1 MIKHFNEITK
11 TLGFKIL
18 IIVILGLL
26 LLIPMSFINSV
37 VRDRVRYQSEA
48 VSSIIEP
55 VGDSANI
62 QGIVVAIPYLSRV
75 IDAETK
81 EIKYIRKYIFYMPN
95 EYNVTGDVEVS
106 SLSRGIFKAPIFNSK
121 LNISGRFDKYNA
133 EIFNLDE
140 NNNTILYDEAM
151 IILGIGNKKNLM
163 KLPNILINENEE
175 LQYYE
180 KNINIS
186 LNMFNNKF
194 LYTISRDRIL
204 NGFDFNITMDIQG
217 GNSLIITPLASEN
230 TFKISSKWKDPSFT
244 GGFLPTKREVN
255 NDGFN
260 AEWNIASFNTSYSKY
275 WTSGENVN
283 IQNNTSREEY
293 TYSDEN
299 INNINSTSNNVLISF
314 LLLNDNYQK
323 TSRSVKYAILFI
335 FIPFFVLFLCEVLS
349 KKRIH
354 PVQYILIGIANAI
367 FYLLLLAISEH
378 INFNISYFI
387 SALMV
392 TALTSIYIG
401 YIIKSHKYTISMAVV
416 EALIYIFLFGIL
428 QLTDYALLMGT
439 LGLFAVIALAMYFTR
454 NVDWYGENN

>member
-1 MIKHFNEITK
+1 MIKNINEVTK
-11 TLGFKIL
+11 TLGFKII
-18 IIVILGLL
+18 IIVVLGFL
-26 LLIPMSFINSV
+26 LLIPMTFINSV
-37 VRDRVRYQSEA
+37 VKDRIRYQNEA
-48 VSSIIEP
+48 ISSIIEP

-62 QGIVVAIPYLSRV
+62 QGVVIAIPYLEKF
-75 IDAETK
+75 IDSDTK
-81 EIKYIRKYIFYMPN
+81 EIGYTRKYIFYMPN
-95 EYNVTGDVEVS
+95 EYNVTGDVEVT

-121 LNISGRFDKYNA
+121 LNITGRFDKYNA
-133 EIFNLDE
+133 EIYNLDE
-140 NNNTILYDEAM
+140 NNTIILYDEAM

-163 KLPNILINENEE
+163 KLPNILINQNEE
-175 LQYYE
+175 LKYYE
-180 KNINIS
+180 KNININ

-194 LYTISRDRIL
+194 LYTVSRDSIL

-255 NDGFN
+255 NNGFN
-260 AEWNIASFNTSYSKY
+260 AEWNIASFNTSFTKY
-275 WTSGENVN
+275 WTS
-283 IQNNTSREEY
+283 
-293 TYSDEN
+293 DEN
-299 INNINSTSNNVLISF
+299 SNRLNNIDNNQYYTSNQESNNVLISF

-401 YIIKSHKYTISMAVV
+401 YIIKSPKYTISMAIV

>member
-1 MIKHFNEITK
+1 MIKNINEVTK
-11 TLGFKIL
+11 TLGFKII
-18 IIVILGLL
+18 IIVVLGLL
-26 LLIPMSFINSV
+26 LLIPMTFINSV
-37 VRDRVRYQSEA
+37 VKDRIRYQNEA
-48 VSSIIEP
+48 ISSIIEP

-62 QGIVVAIPYLSRV
+62 QGVVIAIPYLEKF
-75 IDAETK
+75 IDSDTK
-81 EIKYIRKYIFYMPN
+81 EIGYTRKYIFYMPN
-95 EYNVTGDVEVS
+95 EYNVTGDVEVT

-121 LNISGRFDKYNA
+121 LNITGRFDKYNA
-133 EIFNLDE
+133 EIYNLDE
-140 NNNTILYDEAM
+140 NNTIILYDEAM

-163 KLPNILINENEE
+163 KLPNILINQNEE
-175 LQYYE
+175 LKYYE
-180 KNINIS
+180 KNINID

-194 LYTISRDRIL
+194 LYTISRDNIL

-255 NDGFN
+255 NNGFN
-260 AEWNIASFNTSYSKY
+260 AEWNIASFNTSFTKY
-275 WTSGENVN
+275 WTS
-283 IQNNTSREEY
+283 
-293 TYSDEN
+293 DEN
-299 INNINSTSNNVLISF
+299 SNRLNNIDNNQYYTSNQESNNVLISF

-367 FYLLLLAISEH
+367 FYLLLLSISEH
-378 INFNISYFI
+378 LNFNISYFL

-401 YIIKSHKYTISMAVV
+401 YIIKSPRYTISMAIV
-416 EALIYIFLFGIL
+416 ESLIYIFLFGIL

>member
-1 MIKHFNEITK
+1 
-11 TLGFKIL
+11 
-18 IIVILGLL
+18 
-26 LLIPMSFINSV
+26 
-37 VRDRVRYQSEA
+37 
-48 VSSIIEP
+48 
-55 VGDSANI
+55 
-62 QGIVVAIPYLSRV
+62 
-75 IDAETK
+75 
-81 EIKYIRKYIFYMPN
+81 MPN
-95 EYNVTGDVEVS
+95 EYNVTGDVEVT

-121 LNISGRFDKYNA
+121 LNITGRFDKYNA
-133 EIFNLDE
+133 EIYNLDE
-140 NNNTILYDEAM
+140 NNTIILYDEAM

-163 KLPNILINENEE
+163 KLPNILINQNEE
-175 LQYYE
+175 LKYYE
-180 KNINIS
+180 KNINID

-194 LYTISRDRIL
+194 LYTISRDSIL

-255 NDGFN
+255 NNGFN
-260 AEWNIASFNTSYSKY
+260 AEWNIASFNTSFTKY
-275 WTSGENVN
+275 WTS
-283 IQNNTSREEY
+283 
-293 TYSDEN
+293 DEN
-299 INNINSTSNNVLISF
+299 SNRLNNIDNNQYYTSNQESNNVLISF

-378 INFNISYFI
+378 INFNISYFL

-401 YIIKSHKYTISMAVV
+401 YIIKSPRYTISMAIV
-416 EALIYIFLFGIL
+416 ESLIYIFLFGIL

>member
-1 MIKHFNEITK
+1 MIKNINEVTK
-11 TLGFKIL
+11 TLGFKII
-18 IIVILGLL
+18 IIVVLGLL
-26 LLIPMSFINSV
+26 LLIPMTFINSV
-37 VRDRVRYQSEA
+37 VKDRIRYQNEA
-48 VSSIIEP
+48 ISSIIEP
-55 VGDSANI
+55 VGDSANV
-62 QGIVVAIPYLSRV
+62 QGVVIAIPYLEKF
-75 IDAETK
+75 IDSDTK
-81 EIKYIRKYIFYMPN
+81 EIGYTRKYIFYMPN
-95 EYNVTGDVEVS
+95 EYNVTGDVEVT

-121 LNISGRFDKYNA
+121 LNITGRFDKYNA
-133 EIFNLDE
+133 EIYNLDE
-140 NNNTILYDEAM
+140 NNTIILYDEAM

-163 KLPNILINENEE
+163 KLPNILINQNEE
-175 LQYYE
+175 LKYYE
-180 KNINIS
+180 KNINID

-194 LYTISRDRIL
+194 LYTISRDSIL

-255 NDGFN
+255 NNGFN
-260 AEWNIASFNTSYSKY
+260 AEWNIASFNTSFTKY
-275 WTSGENVN
+275 WTS
-283 IQNNTSREEY
+283 
-293 TYSDEN
+293 DEN
-299 INNINSTSNNVLISF
+299 SNRLNNIDNNQYYTSNQESNNVLISF

-378 INFNISYFI
+378 INFNISYFL

-401 YIIKSHKYTISMAVV
+401 YIIKSPRYTISMAIV
-416 EALIYIFLFGIL
+416 ESLVYIFLFGIL

>member
-1 MIKHFNEITK
+1 MIKNINEVTK
-11 TLGFKIL
+11 TLGFKII
-18 IIVILGLL
+18 IIVVLGLL
-26 LLIPMSFINSV
+26 LLIPMTFINSV
-37 VRDRVRYQSEA
+37 VKDRIRYQNEA
-48 VSSIIEP
+48 ISSIIEP
-55 VGDSANI
+55 VGDSANV
-62 QGIVVAIPYLSRV
+62 QGVVIAIPYLEKF
-75 IDAETK
+75 IDSDTK
-81 EIKYIRKYIFYMPN
+81 EIGYTRKYIFYMPN
-95 EYNVTGDVEVS
+95 EYNVTGDVEVT

-121 LNISGRFDKYNA
+121 LNITGRFDKYNA
-133 EIFNLDE
+133 EIYNLDE
-140 NNNTILYDEAM
+140 NNTIILYDEAM

-163 KLPNILINENEE
+163 KLPNILINQNEE
-175 LQYYE
+175 LKYYE
-180 KNINIS
+180 KNINID

-194 LYTISRDRIL
+194 LYTISRDSIL

-255 NDGFN
+255 NNGFN
-260 AEWNIASFNTSYSKY
+260 AEWNIASFNTSFTKY
-275 WTSGENVN
+275 WTS
-283 IQNNTSREEY
+283 
-293 TYSDEN
+293 DEN
-299 INNINSTSNNVLISF
+299 SNRLNNIDNNQYYTSNQESNNVLISF

-378 INFNISYFI
+378 INFNISYFL

-401 YIIKSHKYTISMAVV
+401 YIIKSPRYTISMAIV
-416 EALIYIFLFGIL
+416 ESLIYIFLFGIL

>member
-1 MIKHFNEITK
+1 MIKNINEVTK
-11 TLGFKIL
+11 TLGFKII
-18 IIVILGLL
+18 IIVVLGLL
-26 LLIPMSFINSV
+26 LLIPMTFINSV
-37 VRDRVRYQSEA
+37 VKDRIRYQNEA
-48 VSSIIEP
+48 ISSIIEP

-62 QGIVVAIPYLSRV
+62 QGVVIAIPYLEKF
-75 IDAETK
+75 IDSDTK
-81 EIKYIRKYIFYMPN
+81 EIGYTRKYIFYMPN
-95 EYNVTGDVEVS
+95 EYNVTGDVEVT

-121 LNISGRFDKYNA
+121 LNITGRFDKYNA
-133 EIFNLDE
+133 EIYNLDE
-140 NNNTILYDEAM
+140 NNTIILYDEAM

-163 KLPNILINENEE
+163 KLPNILINQNEE
-175 LQYYE
+175 LKYYE
-180 KNINIS
+180 KNINID

-194 LYTISRDRIL
+194 LYTISRDSIL

-255 NDGFN
+255 NNGFN
-260 AEWNIASFNTSYSKY
+260 AEWNIASFNTSFTKY
-275 WTSGENVN
+275 WTS
-283 IQNNTSREEY
+283 
-293 TYSDEN
+293 DEN
-299 INNINSTSNNVLISF
+299 SNRLNNIDNNQYYNSNQESNNVLISF

-378 INFNISYFI
+378 INFNISYFL

-401 YIIKSHKYTISMAVV
+401 YIIKSPRYTISMVIV
-416 EALIYIFLFGIL
+416 ESLIYIFLFGIL

>member
-1 MIKHFNEITK
+1 MIKNINEVTK
-11 TLGFKIL
+11 TLGFKI
-18 IIVILGLL
+18 IIIMVLGLL
-26 LLIPMSFINSV
+26 LLIPMTFINSV
-37 VRDRVRYQSEA
+37 VKDRIRYQNEA
-48 VSSIIEP
+48 ISSIIEP

-62 QGIVVAIPYLSRV
+62 QGVVIAIPYLEKF
-75 IDAETK
+75 IDSDTK
-81 EIKYIRKYIFYMPN
+81 EIGYTRKYIFYMPN
-95 EYNVTGDVEVS
+95 EYNVTGDVEVT

-121 LNISGRFDKYNA
+121 LNITGRFDKYNA
-133 EIFNLDE
+133 EIYNLDE
-140 NNNTILYDEAM
+140 NNTIILYDEAM

-163 KLPNILINENEE
+163 KLPNILINQNEE
-175 LQYYE
+175 LKYYE
-180 KNINIS
+180 KNINID

-194 LYTISRDRIL
+194 LYTISRDSIL

-255 NDGFN
+255 NNGFN
-260 AEWNIASFNTSYSKY
+260 AEWNIASFNTSFTKY
-275 WTSGENVN
+275 WTS
-283 IQNNTSREEY
+283 
-293 TYSDEN
+293 DEN
-299 INNINSTSNNVLISF
+299 SNRLNNIDNNQYYNSNQESNNVLISF

-378 INFNISYFI
+378 INFNISYFL

-401 YIIKSHKYTISMAVV
+401 YIIKSPRYTISMAIV
-416 EALIYIFLFGIL
+416 ESLIYIFLFGIL
-428 QLTDYALLMGT
+428 QLTDYALLIGT
-439 LGLFAVIALAMYFTR
+439 LGLFAVISIAMYFTR

>member
-1 MIKHFNEITK
+1 M
-11 TLGFKIL
+11 
-18 IIVILGLL
+18 
-26 LLIPMSFINSV
+26 
-37 VRDRVRYQSEA
+37 
-48 VSSIIEP
+48 
-55 VGDSANI
+55 GDSANI
-62 QGIVVAIPYLSRV
+62 QGVVIAIPYLEKF
-75 IDAETK
+75 IDSDTK
-81 EIKYIRKYIFYMPN
+81 EIGYTRKYIFYMPN
-95 EYNVTGDVEVS
+95 EYNVTGDVEVT

-121 LNISGRFDKYNA
+121 LNITGRFDKYNA
-133 EIFNLDE
+133 EIYNLDE
-140 NNNTILYDEAM
+140 NNTIILYDEAM

-163 KLPNILINENEE
+163 KLPNILINQNEE
-175 LQYYE
+175 LKYYE
-180 KNINIS
+180 KNINID

-194 LYTISRDRIL
+194 LYTISRDSIL
-204 NGFDFNITMDIQG
+204 NGFNFNITMDIQG

-255 NDGFN
+255 NNGFN
-260 AEWNIASFNTSYSKY
+260 AEWNIASFNTSFTKY
-275 WTSGENVN
+275 WTS
-283 IQNNTSREEY
+283 
-293 TYSDEN
+293 DEN
-299 INNINSTSNNVLISF
+299 SNRLNNIDNNQYYTSNQESNNVLISF

-378 INFNISYFI
+378 INFNISYFL

-401 YIIKSHKYTISMAVV
+401 YIIKSPRYTISMAIV
-416 EALIYIFLFGIL
+416 ESLIYIFLFGIL

>member
-1 MIKHFNEITK
+1 MIKNINEVTK
-11 TLGFKIL
+11 TLGFKII
-18 IIVILGLL
+18 IIVVLGLL
-26 LLIPMSFINSV
+26 LLIPMTFINSV
-37 VRDRVRYQSEA
+37 VKDRIRYQNEA
-48 VSSIIEP
+48 ISSIIEP

-62 QGIVVAIPYLSRV
+62 QGVVIAIPYLEKF
-75 IDAETK
+75 IDSDTK
-81 EIKYIRKYIFYMPN
+81 EIGYTRKYIFYMPN
-95 EYNVTGDVEVS
+95 EYNVTGDVEVT

-121 LNISGRFDKYNA
+121 LNITGRFDKYNA
-133 EIFNLDE
+133 EIYNLDE
-140 NNNTILYDEAM
+140 NNTIILYDEAM

-163 KLPNILINENEE
+163 KLPNILINQNEE
-175 LQYYE
+175 LKYYE
-180 KNINIS
+180 KNINID

-194 LYTISRDRIL
+194 LYTISRDSIL

-255 NDGFN
+255 NNGFN
-260 AEWNIASFNTSYSKY
+260 AEWNIASFNTSFTKY
-275 WTSGENVN
+275 WTS
-283 IQNNTSREEY
+283 
-293 TYSDEN
+293 DEN
-299 INNINSTSNNVLISF
+299 SNRLNNIDNNQYYTSNQESNNVLISF

-378 INFNISYFI
+378 INFNISYFL

-401 YIIKSHKYTISMAVV
+401 YIIKSPRYTISMAIV
-416 EALIYIFLFGIL
+416 EALVYIFLFGIL

>member
-1 MIKHFNEITK
+1 MIKNFNEITK

-26 LLIPMSFINSV
+26 LLIPMAFINGV
-37 VRDRVRYQSEA
+37 VKDRIRYQNEA

-55 VGDSANI
+55 VGNSANI
-62 QGIVVAIPYLSRV
+62 QGIVVAIPYLTRV
-75 IDAETK
+75 IDSETK
-81 EIKYIRKYIFYMPN
+81 EISYVRNYIFYMPN
-95 EYNVTGDVEVS
+95 EYNVAGDVEVS
-106 SLSRGIFKAPIFNSK
+106 SLNRGIFKAPIFNSK
-121 LNISGRFDKYNA
+121 LNITGRFDKYNA
-133 EIFNLDE
+133 EIYNLDE

-163 KLPNILINENEE
+163 KLPNISVNGNEE
-175 LQYYE
+175 LKYYE
-180 KNINIS
+180 KNINIV
-186 LNMFNNKF
+186 LNMFDNKF

-204 NGFDFNITMDIQG
+204 NGFDFSITMDIQG

-260 AEWNIASFNTSYSKY
+260 AEWNIASFNTSFTKY
-275 WTSGENVN
+275 WTSQE
-283 IQNNTSREEY
+283 NTSRA
-293 TYSDEN
+293 DN
-299 INNINSTSNNVLISF
+299 IDNSQYWNSNQDANKVLVSF

-378 INFNISYFI
+378 INFNLSYFI

-401 YIIKSHKYTISMAVV
+401 YIIKSPKYTVSMAAV
-416 EALIYIFLFGIL
+416 EVLIYIFLFGIL

>member
-1 MIKHFNEITK
+1 MIKNINEVTK
-11 TLGFKIL
+11 TLGFKII
-18 IIVILGLL
+18 IIVVLGLL
-26 LLIPMSFINSV
+26 LLIPMTFINSV
-37 VRDRVRYQSEA
+37 VKDRIRYQNEA
-48 VSSIIEP
+48 ISSIIEP

-62 QGIVVAIPYLSRV
+62 QGVVIAIPYLEKF
-75 IDAETK
+75 IDSDTK
-81 EIKYIRKYIFYMPN
+81 EIGYTRKYIFYMPN
-95 EYNVTGDVEVS
+95 EYNVTGDVEVT

-121 LNISGRFDKYNA
+121 LNITGRFDKYNA
-133 EIFNLDE
+133 EIYNLDE
-140 NNNTILYDEAM
+140 NNTIILYDEAM

-163 KLPNILINENEE
+163 KLPNILINQNEE
-175 LQYYE
+175 LKYYE
-180 KNINIS
+180 KNININ

-194 LYTISRDRIL
+194 LYTVSRDSIL

-255 NDGFN
+255 NNGFN
-260 AEWNIASFNTSYSKY
+260 AEWNIASFNTSFTKY
-275 WTSGENVN
+275 WTSDENSNRLNNIDN
-283 IQNNTSREEY
+283 IQYYTSNQE
-293 TYSDEN
+293 
-299 INNINSTSNNVLISF
+299 SNNVLISF

-401 YIIKSHKYTISMAVV
+401 YIIKSPKYTISMAIV

-439 LGLFAVIALAMYFTR
+439 LGLFAVIVLAMYFTR

>member
-1 MIKHFNEITK
+1 MIKNINEVTK
-11 TLGFKIL
+11 TLGFKII
-18 IIVILGLL
+18 IIVVLGLL
-26 LLIPMSFINSV
+26 LLIPMTFINSV
-37 VRDRVRYQSEA
+37 VKDRIRYQNEA
-48 VSSIIEP
+48 ISSIIEP

-62 QGIVVAIPYLSRV
+62 QGVVIAIPYLEKF
-75 IDAETK
+75 IDSDTK
-81 EIKYIRKYIFYMPN
+81 EIGYTRKYIFYMPN
-95 EYNVTGDVEVS
+95 EYNVTGDVEVT

-121 LNISGRFDKYNA
+121 LNITGRFDKYNA
-133 EIFNLDE
+133 EIYNLDE
-140 NNNTILYDEAM
+140 NNTIILYDEAM

-163 KLPNILINENEE
+163 KLPNILVNQNEE
-175 LQYYE
+175 LKYYE
-180 KNINIS
+180 KNININ

-194 LYTISRDRIL
+194 LYTVSRDSIL

-255 NDGFN
+255 NNGFN
-260 AEWNIASFNTSYSKY
+260 AEWNIASFNTSFTKY
-275 WTSGENVN
+275 WTS
-283 IQNNTSREEY
+283 
-293 TYSDEN
+293 DEN
-299 INNINSTSNNVLISF
+299 SNRLNNIDNNQYYTSNQESNNVLISF

-401 YIIKSHKYTISMAVV
+401 YIIKSPKYTISMAIV

>member
-1 MIKHFNEITK
+1 MIKNINEVTK
-11 TLGFKIL
+11 TLGFKI
-18 IIVILGLL
+18 IIIMVLGLL
-26 LLIPMSFINSV
+26 LLIPMTFINSV
-37 VRDRVRYQSEA
+37 VKDRIRYQNEA
-48 VSSIIEP
+48 ISSIIEP

-62 QGIVVAIPYLSRV
+62 QGVVIAIPYLEKF
-75 IDAETK
+75 IDSDTK
-81 EIKYIRKYIFYMPN
+81 EIGYTRKYIFYMPN
-95 EYNVTGDVEVS
+95 EYNVTGDVEVT

-121 LNISGRFDKYNA
+121 LNITGRFDKYNA
-133 EIFNLDE
+133 EIYNLDE
-140 NNNTILYDEAM
+140 NNTIILYDEAM

-163 KLPNILINENEE
+163 KLPNILINQNEE
-175 LQYYE
+175 LKYYE
-180 KNINIS
+180 KNINID

-194 LYTISRDRIL
+194 LYTISRDSIL

-255 NDGFN
+255 NNGFN
-260 AEWNIASFNTSYSKY
+260 AEWNIASFNTSFTKY
-275 WTSGENVN
+275 WTS
-283 IQNNTSREEY
+283 
-293 TYSDEN
+293 DEN
-299 INNINSTSNNVLISF
+299 SNRLNNIDNNQYYTSNQESNNVLISF

-378 INFNISYFI
+378 INFNISYFL

-401 YIIKSHKYTISMAVV
+401 YIIKSPRYTISMAIV
-416 EALIYIFLFGIL
+416 ESLIYIFLFGIL

>member
-1 MIKHFNEITK
+1 MIKNINEVTK
-11 TLGFKIL
+11 TLGFKII
-18 IIVILGLL
+18 IIVVLGLL
-26 LLIPMSFINSV
+26 LLIPMTFINSV
-37 VRDRVRYQSEA
+37 VKDRIRYQNEA
-48 VSSIIEP
+48 ISSIIEP

-62 QGIVVAIPYLSRV
+62 QGVVIAIPYLEKF
-75 IDAETK
+75 IDSDTK
-81 EIKYIRKYIFYMPN
+81 EIGYTRKYIFYMPN
-95 EYNVTGDVEVS
+95 EYNVTGDVEVT

-121 LNISGRFDKYNA
+121 LNITGRFDKYNA
-133 EIFNLDE
+133 EIYNLDE
-140 NNNTILYDEAM
+140 NNTIILYDEAM

-163 KLPNILINENEE
+163 KLPNILINQNEE
-175 LQYYE
+175 LKYYE
-180 KNINIS
+180 KNINID

-194 LYTISRDRIL
+194 LYTISRNSIL
-204 NGFDFNITMDIQG
+204 NGFNFNITMDIQG

-255 NDGFN
+255 NNGFN
-260 AEWNIASFNTSYSKY
+260 AEWNIASFNTSFTKY
-275 WTSGENVN
+275 WTS
-283 IQNNTSREEY
+283 
-293 TYSDEN
+293 DEN
-299 INNINSTSNNVLISF
+299 SNRLNNIDNNQYYTSNQESNNVLISF

-378 INFNISYFI
+378 INFNISYFL

-401 YIIKSHKYTISMAVV
+401 YIIKSPRYTISMAIV
-416 EALIYIFLFGIL
+416 ESLIYIFLFGIL

>member
-1 MIKHFNEITK
+1 MIKNINEVTK
-11 TLGFKIL
+11 TLGFKII
-18 IIVILGLL
+18 IIVVLGLL
-26 LLIPMSFINSV
+26 LLIPMTFINSIV
-37 VRDRVRYQSEA
+37 KDRIRYQNEA
-48 VSSIIEP
+48 ISSIIEP

-62 QGIVVAIPYLSRV
+62 QGVVIAIPYLEKF
-75 IDAETK
+75 IDSDTK
-81 EIKYIRKYIFYMPN
+81 EIGYTRKYIFYMPN
-95 EYNVTGDVEVS
+95 EYNVTGDVEVT

-121 LNISGRFDKYNA
+121 LNITGRFDKYNA
-133 EIFNLDE
+133 EIYNLDE
-140 NNNTILYDEAM
+140 NNTIILYDEAM

-163 KLPNILINENEE
+163 KLPNILVNQNEE
-175 LQYYE
+175 LKYYE
-180 KNINIS
+180 KNINID

-194 LYTISRDRIL
+194 LYTISRDSIL

-255 NDGFN
+255 NNGFN
-260 AEWNIASFNTSYSKY
+260 AEWNIASFNTSFTKY
-275 WTSGENVN
+275 WTS
-283 IQNNTSREEY
+283 
-293 TYSDEN
+293 DEN
-299 INNINSTSNNVLISF
+299 SNRLNNIDNNQYYTSNQESNNVLVSF

-378 INFNISYFI
+378 INFNISYFL

-401 YIIKSHKYTISMAVV
+401 YIIKSPKYTISMAIV

>member
-1 MIKHFNEITK
+1 MIKNINEVTK
-11 TLGFKIL
+11 TLGFKII
-18 IIVILGLL
+18 IIVVLGLL
-26 LLIPMSFINSV
+26 LLIPMTFINSV
-37 VRDRVRYQSEA
+37 VKDRIRYQNEA
-48 VSSIIEP
+48 ISSIIEP

-62 QGIVVAIPYLSRV
+62 QGVVIAIPYLEKF
-75 IDAETK
+75 IDSDTK
-81 EIKYIRKYIFYMPN
+81 EIGYTRKYIFYMPN
-95 EYNVTGDVEVS
+95 EYNVTGDVEVT

-121 LNISGRFDKYNA
+121 LNITGRFDKYNA
-133 EIFNLDE
+133 EIYNLDE
-140 NNNTILYDEAM
+140 NNTIILYDEAM

-163 KLPNILINENEE
+163 KLPNILINQNEE
-175 LQYYE
+175 LKYYE
-180 KNINIS
+180 KNINID

-194 LYTISRDRIL
+194 LYTISRDSIL
-204 NGFDFNITMDIQG
+204 NGFNFNITMDIQG

-255 NDGFN
+255 NNGFN
-260 AEWNIASFNTSYSKY
+260 AEWNIASFNTSFTKY
-275 WTSGENVN
+275 WTS
-283 IQNNTSREEY
+283 
-293 TYSDEN
+293 DEN
-299 INNINSTSNNVLISF
+299 SNRLNNIDNNQYYTSNQESNNVLISF

-378 INFNISYFI
+378 INFNISYFL

-401 YIIKSHKYTISMAVV
+401 YIIKSPRYTISMAIVKS
-416 EALIYIFLFGIL
+416 LIYIFLFGIL

>member
-1 MIKHFNEITK
+1 MIKNINEVTK
-11 TLGFKIL
+11 TLGFKII
-18 IIVILGLL
+18 IIVVLGLL
-26 LLIPMSFINSV
+26 LLIPMTFINSV
-37 VRDRVRYQSEA
+37 VKDRIRYQNEA
-48 VSSIIEP
+48 ISSIIEP

-62 QGIVVAIPYLSRV
+62 QGVVIAIPYLEKF
-75 IDAETK
+75 IDSDTK
-81 EIKYIRKYIFYMPN
+81 EIGYTRKYIFYMPN
-95 EYNVTGDVEVS
+95 EYNVTGDVEVT

-121 LNISGRFDKYNA
+121 LNITGRFDKYNA
-133 EIFNLDE
+133 EIYNLDE
-140 NNNTILYDEAM
+140 NNTIILYDEAM

-163 KLPNILINENEE
+163 KLPNILINQNEE
-175 LQYYE
+175 LKYYE
-180 KNINIS
+180 KNINID

-194 LYTISRDRIL
+194 LYTISRDSIL
-204 NGFDFNITMDIQG
+204 NGFNFNITMDIQG

-255 NDGFN
+255 NNGFN
-260 AEWNIASFNTSYSKY
+260 AEWNIASFNTSFTKY
-275 WTSGENVN
+275 WTS
-283 IQNNTSREEY
+283 
-293 TYSDEN
+293 DEN
-299 INNINSTSNNVLISF
+299 SNRFNNIDNNQYYTSNQESNNVLISF

-378 INFNISYFI
+378 INFNISYFL

-401 YIIKSHKYTISMAVV
+401 YIIKSPRYTISMAIV
-416 EALIYIFLFGIL
+416 ESLIYIFLFGIL

>member
-1 MIKHFNEITK
+1 MIKNINEVTK
-11 TLGFKIL
+11 TLGFKII
-18 IIVILGLL
+18 IIVVLGLL
-26 LLIPMSFINSV
+26 LLIPMTFINSV
-37 VRDRVRYQSEA
+37 VKDRIRYQNEA
-48 VSSIIEP
+48 ISSIIEP

-62 QGIVVAIPYLSRV
+62 QGVVIAIPYLEKF
-75 IDAETK
+75 IDSDTK
-81 EIKYIRKYIFYMPN
+81 EIGYTRKYIFYMPN
-95 EYNVTGDVEVS
+95 EYNVTGDVEVT

-121 LNISGRFDKYNA
+121 LNITGRFDKYNA
-133 EIFNLDE
+133 EIYNLDE
-140 NNNTILYDEAM
+140 NNTIILYDEAM

-163 KLPNILINENEE
+163 KLPNILINQNEE
-175 LQYYE
+175 LKYYE
-180 KNINIS
+180 KNINID

-194 LYTISRDRIL
+194 LYTISRDNIL

-255 NDGFN
+255 NNGFN
-260 AEWNIASFNTSYSKY
+260 AEWNIASFNTSFTKY
-275 WTSGENVN
+275 WTS
-283 IQNNTSREEY
+283 
-293 TYSDEN
+293 DEN
-299 INNINSTSNNVLISF
+299 SNRLNNIDNNQYYNSNQESNNVLISF

-378 INFNISYFI
+378 INFNISYFL

-401 YIIKSHKYTISMAVV
+401 YIIKSPRYTISMAIV
-416 EALIYIFLFGIL
+416 ESLIYIFLFGIL

>member
-1 MIKHFNEITK
+1 MIKNINEVTK
-11 TLGFKIL
+11 TLGFKII
-18 IIVILGLL
+18 IIVVLGLL
-26 LLIPMSFINSV
+26 LLIPMTFINSV
-37 VRDRVRYQSEA
+37 VKDRIRYQNEA
-48 VSSIIEP
+48 ISSIIEP

-62 QGIVVAIPYLSRV
+62 QGVVIAIPYLEKF
-75 IDAETK
+75 IDSDTK
-81 EIKYIRKYIFYMPN
+81 EIGYTRKYIFYMPN
-95 EYNVTGDVEVS
+95 EYNVTGDVEVT

-121 LNISGRFDKYNA
+121 LNITGRFDKYNA
-133 EIFNLDE
+133 EIYNLDE
-140 NNNTILYDEAM
+140 NNTIILYDEAM

-163 KLPNILINENEE
+163 KLPNILINQNEE
-175 LQYYE
+175 LKYYE
-180 KNINIS
+180 KNININ

-194 LYTISRDRIL
+194 LYTISRDSIL

-255 NDGFN
+255 NNGFN
-260 AEWNIASFNTSYSKY
+260 AEWNIASFNTSFTKY
-275 WTSGENVN
+275 WTS
-283 IQNNTSREEY
+283 
-293 TYSDEN
+293 DEN
-299 INNINSTSNNVLISF
+299 SNRLNNIDNTQYYTSNQESNNVLISF

-401 YIIKSHKYTISMAVV
+401 YIIKSPKYTISMAIV

>member
-1 MIKHFNEITK
+1 MIKNINEVTK
-11 TLGFKIL
+11 TLGFKII
-18 IIVILGLL
+18 IIVVLGLL
-26 LLIPMSFINSV
+26 LLIPMTFINSV
-37 VRDRVRYQSEA
+37 VKDRIRYQNEA
-48 VSSIIEP
+48 ISSIIEP

-62 QGIVVAIPYLSRV
+62 QGVVIAIPYLEKF
-75 IDAETK
+75 IDSDTK
-81 EIKYIRKYIFYMPN
+81 EIGYTRKYIFYMPN
-95 EYNVTGDVEVS
+95 EYNVTGDVEVT

-121 LNISGRFDKYNA
+121 LNITGRFDKYNA
-133 EIFNLDE
+133 EIYNLDE
-140 NNNTILYDEAM
+140 NNTIILYDEAM

-163 KLPNILINENEE
+163 KLPNILINQNEK
-175 LQYYE
+175 LKYYE
-180 KNINIS
+180 KNININ

-194 LYTISRDRIL
+194 LYTISRDSIL

-255 NDGFN
+255 NNGFN
-260 AEWNIASFNTSYSKY
+260 AEWNIASFNTSFTKY
-275 WTSGENVN
+275 WT
-283 IQNNTSREEY
+283 I
-293 TYSDEN
+293 DEN
-299 INNINSTSNNVLISF
+299 SNRLNNIDNTQYYTSNQESNNVLISF

-401 YIIKSHKYTISMAVV
+401 YIIKSPKYTISMAIV

>member
-1 MIKHFNEITK
+1 MIKNINEVTK
-11 TLGFKIL
+11 TLGFKII
-18 IIVILGLL
+18 IIVVLGLL
-26 LLIPMSFINSV
+26 LLIPMTFINSV
-37 VRDRVRYQSEA
+37 VKDRIRYQNEA
-48 VSSIIEP
+48 ISSIIEP

-62 QGIVVAIPYLSRV
+62 QGVVIAIPYLEKF
-75 IDAETK
+75 IDSDTK
-81 EIKYIRKYIFYMPN
+81 EIGYTRKYIFYMPN
-95 EYNVTGDVEVS
+95 EYNVTGDVEVP

-121 LNISGRFDKYNA
+121 LNITGRFDKYNA
-133 EIFNLDE
+133 EIYNLDE
-140 NNNTILYDEAM
+140 NNTIILYDEAM

-163 KLPNILINENEE
+163 KLPNILINQNEE
-175 LQYYE
+175 LKYYE
-180 KNINIS
+180 KNINID

-194 LYTISRDRIL
+194 LYTISRDSIL

-255 NDGFN
+255 NNGFN
-260 AEWNIASFNTSYSKY
+260 AEWNIASFNTSFTKY
-275 WTSGENVN
+275 WTS
-283 IQNNTSREEY
+283 
-293 TYSDEN
+293 DEN
-299 INNINSTSNNVLISF
+299 SNRLNNIDNNQYYTSNQESNNVLISF

-378 INFNISYFI
+378 INFNISYFL

-401 YIIKSHKYTISMAVV
+401 YIIKSPRYTISMAIV
-416 EALIYIFLFGIL
+416 ESLIYIFLFGIL

>member
-1 MIKHFNEITK
+1 MIKNINEVTK
-11 TLGFKIL
+11 TLGFKII
-18 IIVILGLL
+18 IIVVLGLL
-26 LLIPMSFINSV
+26 LLIPMTFINSV
-37 VRDRVRYQSEA
+37 VKDRIRYQNEA
-48 VSSIIEP
+48 ISSIIEP

-62 QGIVVAIPYLSRV
+62 QGVVIAIPYLEKF
-75 IDAETK
+75 IDSDTK
-81 EIKYIRKYIFYMPN
+81 EIGYTRKYIFYMPN
-95 EYNVTGDVEVS
+95 EYNVTGDVEVT

-121 LNISGRFDKYNA
+121 LNITGRFDKYNA
-133 EIFNLDE
+133 EIYNLDE
-140 NNNTILYDEAM
+140 NNTIILYDEAM

-163 KLPNILINENEE
+163 KLPNILINQNEE
-175 LQYYE
+175 LKYYE
-180 KNINIS
+180 KNINID

-194 LYTISRDRIL
+194 LYTISRDSIL

-255 NDGFN
+255 NNGFN
-260 AEWNIASFNTSYSKY
+260 AEWNIASFNTSFTKY
-275 WTSGENVN
+275 WTS
-283 IQNNTSREEY
+283 
-293 TYSDEN
+293 DEN
-299 INNINSTSNNVLISF
+299 SNRLNNIDNNQYYTSNQESNNVLISF

-349 KKRIH
+349 KRRIH

-378 INFNISYFI
+378 INFNISYFL

-401 YIIKSHKYTISMAVV
+401 YIIKSPRYTISMAIV
-416 EALIYIFLFGIL
+416 ESLIYIFLFGIL

>member
-1 MIKHFNEITK
+1 MIKNINEVTK
-11 TLGFKIL
+11 TLGFKII
-18 IIVILGLL
+18 IIVVLGLL
-26 LLIPMSFINSV
+26 LLIPMTFINSV
-37 VRDRVRYQSEA
+37 VKDRIRYQNEA
-48 VSSIIEP
+48 ISSIIEP

-62 QGIVVAIPYLSRV
+62 QGVVIAIPYLEKF
-75 IDAETK
+75 IDSDTK
-81 EIKYIRKYIFYMPN
+81 EIGYTRKYIFYMPN
-95 EYNVTGDVEVS
+95 EYNVTGDVEVT

-121 LNISGRFDKYNA
+121 LNITGRFDKYNA
-133 EIFNLDE
+133 EIYNLDE
-140 NNNTILYDEAM
+140 NNTIILYDEAM

-163 KLPNILINENEE
+163 KLPNILINQNEE
-175 LQYYE
+175 LKYYE
-180 KNINIS
+180 KNINID

-194 LYTISRDRIL
+194 LYTISRDSIL
-204 NGFDFNITMDIQG
+204 NGFNFNITMDIQG

-255 NDGFN
+255 NNGFN
-260 AEWNIASFNTSYSKY
+260 AEWNIASFNTSFTKY
-275 WTSGENVN
+275 WTS
-283 IQNNTSREEY
+283 
-293 TYSDEN
+293 DEN
-299 INNINSTSNNVLISF
+299 SNRLNNIDNNQYYNSNQESNNVLISF

-378 INFNISYFI
+378 INFNISYFL

-401 YIIKSHKYTISMAVV
+401 YIIKSPRYTISMAIV
-416 EALIYIFLFGIL
+416 ESLIYIFLFGIL

>member
-1 MIKHFNEITK
+1 MIKNINEVTK
-11 TLGFKIL
+11 TLGFKII
-18 IIVILGLL
+18 IIVVLGLL
-26 LLIPMSFINSV
+26 LLIPMTFINSV
-37 VRDRVRYQSEA
+37 VKDRIRYQNEA
-48 VSSIIEP
+48 ISSIIEP

-62 QGIVVAIPYLSRV
+62 QGVVIAIPYLEKF
-75 IDAETK
+75 IDSDTK
-81 EIKYIRKYIFYMPN
+81 EIGYTRKYIFYMPN
-95 EYNVTGDVEVS
+95 EYNVTGDVEVT

-121 LNISGRFDKYNA
+121 LNITGRFDKYNA
-133 EIFNLDE
+133 EIYNLDE
-140 NNNTILYDEAM
+140 NNTIILYDEAM

-163 KLPNILINENEE
+163 KLPNILINQNEE
-175 LQYYE
+175 LKYYE
-180 KNINIS
+180 KNINID

-194 LYTISRDRIL
+194 LYTISRDSIL
-204 NGFDFNITMDIQG
+204 NGFNFNITMDIQG

-255 NDGFN
+255 NNGFN
-260 AEWNIASFNTSYSKY
+260 AEWNIASFNTSFTKY
-275 WTSGENVN
+275 WTS
-283 IQNNTSREEY
+283 
-293 TYSDEN
+293 DEN
-299 INNINSTSNNVLISF
+299 SNRLNNIDNNQYYTSNQESNNVLISF

-349 KKRIH
+349 KRRIH

-378 INFNISYFI
+378 INFNISYFL

-401 YIIKSHKYTISMAVV
+401 YIIKSPRYTISMAIV
-416 EALIYIFLFGIL
+416 ESLIYIFLFGIL

>member
-1 MIKHFNEITK
+1 MIKNINEVTK
-11 TLGFKIL
+11 TLVFKII
-18 IIVILGLL
+18 IIVVLGLL
-26 LLIPMSFINSV
+26 LLIPMTFINSV
-37 VRDRVRYQSEA
+37 VKDRIRYQNEA
-48 VSSIIEP
+48 ISSIIEP

-62 QGIVVAIPYLSRV
+62 QGVVIAIPYLEKF
-75 IDAETK
+75 IDSDTK
-81 EIKYIRKYIFYMPN
+81 EIGYTRKYIFYMPN
-95 EYNVTGDVEVS
+95 EYNVTGDVEVT

-121 LNISGRFDKYNA
+121 LNITGRFDKYNA
-133 EIFNLDE
+133 EIYNLDE
-140 NNNTILYDEAM
+140 NNTIILYDEAM

-163 KLPNILINENEE
+163 KLPNILINQNEE
-175 LQYYE
+175 LKYYE
-180 KNINIS
+180 KNINID

-194 LYTISRDRIL
+194 LYTISRDSIL
-204 NGFDFNITMDIQG
+204 NGFNFNITMDIQG

-255 NDGFN
+255 NNGFN
-260 AEWNIASFNTSYSKY
+260 AEWNIASFNTSFTKY
-275 WTSGENVN
+275 WTS
-283 IQNNTSREEY
+283 
-293 TYSDEN
+293 DEN
-299 INNINSTSNNVLISF
+299 SNRLNNIDNNQYYTSNQESNNVLISF

-378 INFNISYFI
+378 INFNISYFL

-401 YIIKSHKYTISMAVV
+401 YIIKSPRYTISMAIV
-416 EALIYIFLFGIL
+416 ESLIYIFLFGIL

>member
-1 MIKHFNEITK
+1 MIKNINEVTK
-11 TLGFKIL
+11 TLGFKII
-18 IIVILGLL
+18 IIVVLGLL
-26 LLIPMSFINSV
+26 LLIPMTFINSV
-37 VRDRVRYQSEA
+37 VKDRIRYKNEA
-48 VSSIIEP
+48 ISSIIEP

-62 QGIVVAIPYLSRV
+62 QGVVIAIPYLEKF
-75 IDAETK
+75 IDSDTK
-81 EIKYIRKYIFYMPN
+81 EIGYTRKYIFYMPN
-95 EYNVTGDVEVS
+95 EYNVTGDVEVT

-121 LNISGRFDKYNA
+121 LNITGRFDKYNA
-133 EIFNLDE
+133 EIYNLDE
-140 NNNTILYDEAM
+140 NNTIILYDEAM

-163 KLPNILINENEE
+163 KLPNILINQNEE
-175 LQYYE
+175 LKYYE
-180 KNINIS
+180 KNINID

-194 LYTISRDRIL
+194 LYTISRDSIL

-255 NDGFN
+255 NNGFN
-260 AEWNIASFNTSYSKY
+260 AEWNIASFNTSFTKY
-275 WTSGENVN
+275 WTS
-283 IQNNTSREEY
+283 
-293 TYSDEN
+293 DEN
-299 INNINSTSNNVLISF
+299 SNRLNNIDNNQYYTSNQESNNVLISF

-378 INFNISYFI
+378 INFNISYFL

-401 YIIKSHKYTISMAVV
+401 YIIKSPRYTISMAIV
-416 EALIYIFLFGIL
+416 ESLIYIFLFGIL

>member
-1 MIKHFNEITK
+1 MIKNINEVTK
-11 TLGFKIL
+11 TLGFKII
-18 IIVILGLL
+18 IIVVLGLL
-26 LLIPMSFINSV
+26 LLIPMTFINSV
-37 VRDRVRYQSEA
+37 VKDRIRYQNEA
-48 VSSIIEP
+48 ISSIIEP

-62 QGIVVAIPYLSRV
+62 QGVVIAIPYLEKF
-75 IDAETK
+75 IDSDTK
-81 EIKYIRKYIFYMPN
+81 EIGYTRKYIFYMPN
-95 EYNVTGDVEVS
+95 EYNVTGDVEVT

-121 LNISGRFDKYNA
+121 LNITGRFDKYNA
-133 EIFNLDE
+133 EIYNLDE
-140 NNNTILYDEAM
+140 NNTIILYDEAM

-163 KLPNILINENEE
+163 KLPNILVNQNEE
-175 LQYYE
+175 LKYYE
-180 KNINIS
+180 KNININ

-194 LYTISRDRIL
+194 LYTVSRDSIL

-255 NDGFN
+255 NNGFD
-260 AEWNIASFNTSYSKY
+260 AEWNIASFNTSFTKY
-275 WTSGENVN
+275 WTS
-283 IQNNTSREEY
+283 
-293 TYSDEN
+293 DEN
-299 INNINSTSNNVLISF
+299 SNRLNNIDNNQYYTSNQESNNVLISF

-401 YIIKSHKYTISMAVV
+401 YIIKSPKYTISMAIV

>member
-1 MIKHFNEITK
+1 MIKNINEITK

-37 VRDRVRYQSEA
+37 VRDRINYQREA

-62 QGIVVAIPYLSRV
+62 QGIVVAIPYLTRV
-75 IDAETK
+75 IDSDTK
-81 EIKYIRKYIFYMPN
+81 EISYIREYIFYMPN
-95 EYNVTGDVEVS
+95 EYNISGDVEVS

-121 LNISGRFDKYNA
+121 LNITGRFDKYNA
-133 EIFNLDE
+133 EIYNLDE

-163 KLPNILINENEE
+163 KLPNILINQNEE

-186 LNMFNNKF
+186 LSMFDNKF
-194 LYTISRDRIL
+194 IYTISRDKIL

-260 AEWNIASFNTSYSKY
+260 AEWNIASFNTSFTKY
-275 WTSGENVN
+275 WTSEENAN
-283 IQNNTSREEY
+283 RINNTNNDQYWSG
-293 TYSDEN
+293 N
-299 INNINSTSNNVLISF
+299 IDANKVLVSF

-354 PVQYILIGIANAI
+354 PVQYILIGITNAI

-401 YIIKSHKYTISMAVV
+401 YIIKSPKYTLSMAVV

-439 LGLFAVIALAMYFTR
+439 LGLFSVIALAMYFTR